1 MEIVHLIFPMEIS
14 TTKLEKVY
22 DQKSL
27 HAAMKDRITEIKIL
41 SYKWLT
47 PLHTKSSNKNNQS
60 IESNRRP
67 PRHTA

>member
-1 MEIVHLIFPMEIS
+1 MGNKPKDMHRQKLKELEIVHLIFPMEIS

-41 SYKWLT
+41 SYK
-47 PLHTKSSNKNNQS
+47 
-60 IESNRRP
+60 
-67 PRHTA
+67 